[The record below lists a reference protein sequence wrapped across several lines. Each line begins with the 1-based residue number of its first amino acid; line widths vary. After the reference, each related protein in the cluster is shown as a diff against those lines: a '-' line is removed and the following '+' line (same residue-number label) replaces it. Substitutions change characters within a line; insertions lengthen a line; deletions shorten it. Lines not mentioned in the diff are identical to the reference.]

1 MATRKRS
8 RPKRSAAPK
17 RGARKPARRPSR
29 TPAARRRA
37 SPATKSRR
45 APARGPRAA
54 GARAAATPP
63 SAIGMQMQHM
73 DYTSQAMDEIKRF
86 YTELLGF
93 SQYREMTGAMRYLAV
108 TTGPSSSLGFMP
120 PMEGGPDQWS
130 PPREPTLYFMVQDV
144 DAAYRTLSNRG
155 VSFDEPPRDMPW
167 GHRVARLKD
176 PEGRRV
182 CLAQQKMK

>member
-1 MATRKRS
+1 
-8 RPKRSAAPK
+8 
-17 RGARKPARRPSR
+17 
-29 TPAARRRA
+29 
-37 SPATKSRR
+37 
-45 APARGPRAA
+45 
-54 GARAAATPP
+54 
-63 SAIGMQMQHM
+63 
-73 DYTSQAMDEIKRF
+73 MDEVTF
-86 YTELLGF
+86 H
-93 SQYREMTGAMRYLAV
+93 REPPTNVPTIVVAFGGWVDAGEAATGAMRYLAV
-108 TTGPSSSLGFMP
+108 STGPSSSLGFMP